1 VVVGPFLKNGADMLR
16 VFGVRVL
23 TRISGSKREELII
36 G

>member
-1 VVVGPFLKNGADMLR
+1 VAVGPFLKNGADMLR
-16 VFGVRVL
+16 VFETRVL